1 MQDTT
6 QALEFAKKLAREAA
20 EIMTQYFDADDKKVE
35 LKANASQVTIA
46 DKLINQ
52 LVIDQVAAKF
62 PSHGVLAEE
71 GSRHEDRKELWVC
84 DPIDGTKGFILGI
97 PTAMFSLAFVVNGRP
112 EVAVMLDPFH
122 DRLYTALRGKGAWA
136 NDIALHVSKHAT
148 LKGAH
153 IVGPASYKE
162 LKDRRTFFDRLLEVG
177 ASQLSVPGAVFRSS
191 LVAGG
196 GIEAHLF
203 PGRSAHDIAAAKLV
217 VEEAGGKVTD
227 LYGKEQRYDGRIYG
241 AIISNGHLHDELV
254 KLLKDFGP
262 ENYIGY

>member
-112 EVAVMLDPFH
+112 EVA
-122 DRLYTALRGKGAWA
+122 
-136 NDIALHVSKHAT
+136 ALHVSKHAT

-241 AIISNGHLHDELV
+241 AIISNGHLDQTLT
-254 KLLKDFGP
+254 
-262 ENYIGY
+262 